1 MVFALVLGLLVG
13 GAAVLLLQQ
22 WVTSALSRPSRTVTP
37 SGAFIIEHPRSRRRA
52 A

>member
-1 MVFALVLGLLVG
+1 MLFALVLGLLVG

-22 WVTSALSRPSRTVTP
+22 WLTAALAEPTRTITP
-37 SGAFIIEHPRSRRRA
+37 SGSFIIEHPRSRRRA

>member
-22 WVTSALSRPSRTVTP
+22 WVTSALSQPSRTITP
-37 SGAFIIEHPRSRRRA
+37 SGSIIEYRRPRRRA

>member
-1 MVFALVLGLLVG
+1 MLFALILGLLVG

-22 WVTSALSRPSRTVTP
+22 WVTSALSQPRRTITP
-37 SGAFIIEHPRSRRRA
+37 SGSFIEHPRSRRRA